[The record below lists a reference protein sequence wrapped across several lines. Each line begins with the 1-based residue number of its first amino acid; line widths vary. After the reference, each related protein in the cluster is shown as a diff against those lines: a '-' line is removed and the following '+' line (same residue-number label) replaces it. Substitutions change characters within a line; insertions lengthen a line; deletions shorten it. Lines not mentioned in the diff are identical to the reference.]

1 MRILLIEPDALLGK
15 TYTKA
20 LEVVG
25 HTVDSVRNA
34 QSAIIAADDHLPDLV
49 ILELQLPSHN
59 GIAFLQEFRSYHDWS
74 DIPVIFHTFAPPH
87 SQDSAEAIVAKQYG
101 VTAWLYKPQTTLPQ
115 LLSVVHRHS
124 VGAA

>member
-15 TYTKA
+15 TYAKA
-20 LEVVG
+20 LEAVG

-34 QSAIIAADDHLPDLV
+34 QAAIIAADDHLPDLV

-74 DIPVIFHTFAPPH
+74 EIPVILHTFAPPH
-87 SQDSAEAIVAKQYG
+87 AQDTAEAIVAKQYG

-115 LLSVVHRHS
+115 LLSVVHRHA